1 LFYSGTRT
9 HAIMM
14 EWTSVHD
21 SLPEEQWPMLLELA
35 AATIQPILD
44 TIEAYDKLL
53 ILRRQEDLK
62 LVDQPDGY
70 VTKDDQVALT
80 AQLRAS
86 LGLPPLLDDDDVH
99 QDTKNQTEE
108 SREKTLDEDKPQRQH
123 RNDLLR
129 EAITYCCNKIG
140 EKPFHALYGVRSF
153 GIPTMKDS
161 SLLPVA
167 VHRNRP
173 EILTKIHRGRRE
185 TIFNQEIYRFV
196 DEYLTTQAGYTLSSV
211 DTNNNENAEVIAES
225 ERKWLRQKVGYK
237 LLKHGLWE
245 ASWRFGTR
253 SDGRRNIHVGQGWKT
268 IRPLQIALHVLPEPV
283 HGSAIF
289 ARGDTQVLCTV
300 TLGAPK
306 EGQPLSDPYQPT
318 TNPRLLATDP
328 EAATEDGSTPFN
340 QLPIGSLR
348 FLRTQEA
355 LESDLNS
362 RKSFADKERTGDT
375 GTLAEVKRA
384 FLQYDFPSYSTG
396 QVPKRGGM
404 DRRSI
409 GHGALAERAIL
420 PVLPDASV
428 FPYAIRISSEVTDS
442 NGSSSMASVCG
453 ATLAL
458 RDAGVPLKSSVAGVS
473 VGLAIS
479 NGNVLDDEIAENAE
493 NVDDDKKYSLLLDIT
508 GTEDHV
514 SVQILLV

>member
-1 LFYSGTRT
+1 
-9 HAIMM
+9 
-14 EWTSVHD
+14 
-21 SLPEEQWPMLLELA
+21 
-35 AATIQPILD
+35 
-44 TIEAYDKLL
+44 
-53 ILRRQEDLK
+53 
-62 LVDQPDGY
+62 
-70 VTKDDQVALT
+70 
-80 AQLRAS
+80 
-86 LGLPPLLDDDDVH
+86 
-99 QDTKNQTEE
+99 
-108 SREKTLDEDKPQRQH
+108 
-123 RNDLLR
+123 
-129 EAITYCCNKIG
+129 
-140 EKPFHALYGVRSF
+140 
-153 GIPTMKDS
+153 MKDS
-161 SLLPVA
+161 ALLPVA